1 MPVLIWFHY
10 QLPVS
15 ETHYKKNLWPAISSS
30 DSYFSLDKFSV
41 AFLCLLN
48 FHKIFHLFIS
58 CSYFFFPIMLAE
70 QQVLFWPYLSRIVLL
85 LNFWLYVIIWIF
97 CIYYHS
103 YHNNN
108 FLEISSID
116 AIVLTYMYVLYAIC
130 CLDITFTL

>member
-1 MPVLIWFHY
+1 
-10 QLPVS
+10 
-15 ETHYKKNLWPAISSS
+15 
-30 DSYFSLDKFSV
+30 
-41 AFLCLLN
+41 
-48 FHKIFHLFIS
+48 
-58 CSYFFFPIMLAE
+58 MLAE

-97 CIYYHS
+97 CIYYHG